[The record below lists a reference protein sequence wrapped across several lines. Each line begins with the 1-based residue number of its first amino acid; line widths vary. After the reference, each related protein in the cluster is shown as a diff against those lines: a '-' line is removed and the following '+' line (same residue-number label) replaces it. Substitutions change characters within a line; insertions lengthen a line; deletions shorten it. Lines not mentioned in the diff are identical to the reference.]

1 MSNRAGTSSS
11 ATARAPREL
20 LLLLTLAA
28 MQFTHVLDFMIMM
41 PLGPQFMR
49 ILALDP
55 QHFAFLVSAYTFA
68 AAASGFV
75 AAFWVDRFGR
85 KRALLAMYAGFIVA
99 TGLCGLAP
107 NYPLLLLARIIAGV
121 FGGIIGALIMTI
133 VADVLPYS
141 RRARGTALVASAF
154 SLAAVL
160 GVPLGLW
167 FAAQYSWRMPFL
179 ALAGLSVAVGA
190 LAWRVLPPLDAHVL
204 SAPRRHPVA
213 QLRAVFGVRNHL
225 TSFAFIVALML
236 SIFSVVPFIAPYYVA
251 NVGIAEA
258 DLPTIYFAGGLTTL
272 FTAQVIGYLA
282 DRFGKKRVFTVVA
295 LLSFVPIL
303 LTNTP
308 AAGVARVGDGDHGAV
323 LRVGARPHRSRDGAG
338 DRKRVAAAARQLHEL
353 QRVGAAIGIR
363 GRGLRGG
370 SHHRPRGR
378 RHADQLWLGRLAVGR
393 LHAARDRPGMA
404 DPRHPGRQPRARLG
418 TARRASRFWTPGV
431 RAGTIV
437 ASIHG

>member
-1 MSNRAGTSSS
+1 
-11 ATARAPREL
+11 
-20 LLLLTLAA
+20 
-28 MQFTHVLDFMIMM
+28 
-41 PLGPQFMR
+41 
-49 ILALDP
+49 
-55 QHFAFLVSAYTFA
+55 
-68 AAASGFV
+68 
-75 AAFWVDRFGR
+75 
-85 KRALLAMYAGFIVA
+85 
-99 TGLCGLAP
+99 
-107 NYPLLLLARIIAGV
+107 
-121 FGGIIGALIMTI
+121 MTI

-190 LAWRVLPPLDAHVL
+190 LAWRVLPPLDAHVVG
-204 SAPRRHPVA
+204 AQRRHPMA

-295 LLSFVPIL
+295 LLSLVPIL
-303 LTNTP
+303 LHNAP
-308 AAGVARVGDGDHGAV
+308 AAGVARVGDGDDGAV
-323 LRVGARPHRSRDGAG
+323 LRVGARPLRSRDGAG
-338 DRKRVAAAARQLHEL
+338 DRERVAAAARQLHEL
-353 QRVGAAIGIR
+353 QRVGAAT
-363 GRGLRGG
+363 GRPASASLRRG

-378 RHADQLWLGRLAVGR
+378 RHADELWLGRLAVGR
-393 LHAARDRPGMA
+393 LHAR
-404 DPRHPGRQPRARLG
+404 
-418 TARRASRFWTPGV
+418 SRSSWHG
-431 RAGTIV
+431 GSIV
-437 ASIHG
+437 VPDGSHAPD